1 MDEICRRLLNFVRSC
16 IRHENTLI
24 RFIALHGVC
33 HGRSRSPLGEN
44 VLICANRYNCSVNDL
59 LYGRLFHIINSYAFN
74 LTNGAIHDRASFLNE
89 LIFIRDNSFSL
100 SGGMRLSR
108 DELQDIIIHVCAS
121 QLAI

>member
-1 MDEICRRLLNFVRSC
+1 MDEICRRSLNFIRSC
-16 IRHENTLI
+16 ICHENTLI
-24 RFIALHGVC
+24 RFITLHGVC

-59 LYGRLFHIINSYAFN
+59 LYGRLSHIINAYVFN

-100 SGGMRLSR
+100 SGGMRLSH
-108 DELQDIIIHVCAS
+108 DELQDIIADVCTS